1 MAAPQTCQACPS
13 PRHSVQ
19 NTESK
24 TGPARAA
31 FSQGQ
36 GPSPQQGSG
45 HRGPRLGEQS
55 PGGGAAAEDTGDRL
69 RAAPAP
75 EAGSTGP
82 GRPAGHTLGLQAVS
96 GQSRMWR
103 RGPRPGGTEAA
114 PRSGRGAPTAARD
127 QAESEGGATGSGART
142 WATRRQGRPGPR
154 SSLWQRTYPEGHR
167 PALPGHSP
175 AQPPFTAQG
184 MNAHLKAC
192 TRLRSANSWS
202 STKA

>member
-13 PRHSVQ
+13 PRHSFQ

-75 EAGSTGP
+75 EAGSTGQGGLP
-82 GRPAGHTLGLQAVS
+82 GTRWASRRLVGRAECGVVGPGLVALRLHPEV
-96 GQSRMWR
+96 
-103 RGPRPGGTEAA
+103 GG
-114 PRSGRGAPTAARD
+114 GAPTAARD

>member
-13 PRHSVQ
+13 PRHSFQ

-55 PGGGAAAEDTGDRL
+55 PEGGAAAEDTGDRL

-75 EAGSTGP
+75 EAGSTGQGGLP
-82 GRPAGHTLGLQAVS
+82 GTRWASRRLVGRAECGVVGPGLVALRLHPEVGGGHPQLPETRQRAKVE
-96 GQSRMWR
+96 
-103 RGPRPGGTEAA
+103 RPGAGPE
-114 PRSGRGAPTAARD
+114 
-127 QAESEGGATGSGART
+127 
-142 WATRRQGRPGPR
+142 PGPR
-154 SSLWQRTYPEGHR
+154 GGRGGPAPVPPSGSGLTRRVTARHCRATRPPSLP
-167 PALPGHSP
+167 S
-175 AQPPFTAQG
+175 
-184 MNAHLKAC
+184 
-192 TRLRSANSWS
+192 LRRG
-202 STKA
+202 

>member
-114 PRSGRGAPTAARD
+114 PRSGRGGTHSC
-127 QAESEGGATGSGART
+127 Q
-142 WATRRQGRPGPR
+142 RPGR
-154 SSLWQRTYPEGHR
+154 ERRWSDRERGQNLGHEEAGEARPPFFPLAADLPGGSPPGTAGPLAR
-167 PALPGHSP
+167 PASLHCAGDERSP
-175 AQPPFTAQG
+175 
-184 MNAHLKAC
+184 
-192 TRLRSANSWS
+192 
-202 STKA
+202 